1 MVRSYQNFIG
11 IDIEKFKNVVAV
23 HKQKNAV
30 EFDNNTSGWQRLCQ
44 KFSDILPNSLVTLE
58 NTGKYELGLS
68 NFLIDKNITV
78 HRANTRK
85 VKSFILSRG
94 TLAKSDKS
102 DARVLAQYGFERHRT
117 LSICTYF

>member
-1 MVRSYQNFIG
+1 MG
-11 IDIEKFKNVVAV
+11 
-23 HKQKNAV
+23 
-30 EFDNNTSGWQRLCQ
+30 
-44 KFSDILPNSLVTLE
+44 NSKTLE

-85 VKSFILSRG
+85 VKSFILSHG

-102 DARVLAQYGFERHRT
+102 DARALAQYGFERHRT
-117 LSICTYF
+117 LSLFVPTPKKQTTLIALCQRRYANESSRKMQTRSTGK

>member
-1 MVRSYQNFIG
+1 MVTSYQNFID
-11 IDIEKFKNVVAV
+11 IDIGKFKNVVAV
-23 HKQKNAV
+23 HKEKNAV
-30 EFDNNTSGWQRLCQ
+30 EFDNNTSGWQQLFQ

-68 NFLIDKNITV
+68 YFLIDKNITV

-85 VKSFILSRG
+85 VKNFILSHG

-102 DARVLAQYGFERHRT
+102 DARALAQYAP
-117 LSICTYF
+117 